1 MKTYRG
7 KHVHVFT
14 TVFGSTTIAGRRYT
28 KYQACTRCKAT
39 RKP

>member
-1 MKTYRG
+1 VNTYRG

-14 TVFGSTTIAGRRYT
+14 LVFGNITIAGRRYSRY
-28 KYQACTRCKAT
+28 KACTRCKAT

>member
-1 MKTYRG
+1 VKTYRG

-14 TVFGSTTIAGRRYT
+14 TVYGSAVIAGRRYSRY
-28 KYQACTRCKAT
+28 KACTRCKAT